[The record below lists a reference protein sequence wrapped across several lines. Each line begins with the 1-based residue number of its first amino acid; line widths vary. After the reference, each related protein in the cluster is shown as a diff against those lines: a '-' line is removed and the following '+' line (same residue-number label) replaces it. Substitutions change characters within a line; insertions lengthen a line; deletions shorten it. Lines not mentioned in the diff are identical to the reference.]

1 MTDNLGADAVL
12 DFVNASS
19 TVEPDTKFLRRR
31 ARLVL
36 VVWWR
41 IEIRFSFVSSSVLG

>member
-1 MTDNLGADAVL
+1 MELTNNVGADAVL

-19 TVEPDTKFLRRR
+19 TVETDMKFLRRR

-36 VVWWR
+36 VGLV
-41 IEIRFSFVSSSVLG
+41 VN